1 MGWKALDLC
10 GWKLSWLS
18 HDMKGGSCD
27 GDVALSDLYTQIVI
41 VVMVVAQSA
50 VAIGGFV
57 MACW

>member
-1 MGWKALDLC
+1 
-10 GWKLSWLS
+10 
-18 HDMKGGSCD
+18 MKGGSCD